1 MQSIMYYRR
10 HFAVF
15 AVLLSTLSGCAKPAA
30 TEEPVAI
37 TAPSDYSP
45 QLGDVLFQSLPRGPL
60 IDAIEGA
67 THSKYSHCGIVA
79 PGAKGGWVVVEANG
93 SVKETPLDAWIA
105 QGRENAYAVYRY
117 EPRYADKLPHV
128 VAAAR
133 KWLGKPYDMHY
144 AFDDEALYCSE
155 LIFKA
160 FKSATGE
167 ECGKIV
173 TLGDLDWKPHETVI
187 RFLER
192 GGLPLEREMITPI
205 DLANAKQ
212 LKLVLNKGL

>member
-1 MQSIMYYRR
+1 MQSFIHLRKPL
-10 HFAVF
+10 AVF

-37 TAPSDYSP
+37 AAPSDYSP
-45 QLGDVLFQSLPRGPL
+45 QLGDVLFQSLPHGPL

-79 PGAKGGWVVVEANG
+79 GRKGGWVVVEANG

-117 EPRYADKLPHV
+117 DPQYADKLPQV
-128 VAAAR
+128 VAVAR

-205 DLANAKQ
+205 DLAKAKQ
-212 LKLVLNKGL
+212 LKLVHNKGL